1 MVWILLPCAVI
12 SLLDNKELSPLICP
26 FPWVYFPVDLFYVNA
41 LMDAVVALFLMLW
54 WHTFLKRALR
64 GDILPPGMSVIIH
77 YRPFEYRPFLV
88 P

>member
-41 LMDAVVALFLMLW
+41 LMDAVVA
-54 WHTFLKRALR
+54 HVSKACLK
-64 GDILPPGMSVIIH
+64 GVICYH
-77 YRPFEYRPFLV
+77 QV
-88 P
+88 